1 MHVAECKWMQDLQM
15 EACSLPVAQ
24 LCFVFGLLIGER
36 DAADVEGD
44 IWLFSEVTAHDA
56 PGTIAAIAYAYV
68 VSYLRLILPPTATD
82 TKCEENASTMYAAKQ
97 KTRWH
102 CG

>member
-1 MHVAECKWMQDLQM
+1 MQDLQM

-44 IWLFSEVTAHDA
+44 I
-56 PGTIAAIAYAYV
+56 
-68 VSYLRLILPPTATD
+68 
-82 TKCEENASTMYAAKQ
+82 
-97 KTRWH
+97 
-102 CG
+102 